1 MVDKV
6 FIGIG
11 HGGGDPGAVANGFKE
26 SHLALSIGLACIAEL
41 ERHGVKVKASRTKD
55 ENDPLNE
62 EIKEC
67 NSFGPDL
74 AVDIHI
80 NAGGGDGAEVWH
92 TKNGGKGKT
101 LAQNILNEIIAIGQN
116 SRGAKTRINSAG
128 KDYYGFVRE
137 TKAPAVIV
145 ECAFI
150 DNKQDLSVIDT
161 EAERKAYGK
170 AIAKGVLKTL
180 GIDYKKEETK
190 IGKEKTKYK
199 DDEKIPSWAKKG
211 VEYVTEKGYMVG
223 DDKGNFMPNDPV
235 TRAQLATILERM
247 K

>member
-1 MVDKV
+1 MAKV

-11 HGGGDPGAVANGFKE
+11 HGGADPGAAANGFKE
-26 SHLALSIGLACIAEL
+26 SYLALSIGLACIAEL

-80 NAGGGDGAEVWH
+80 NAGGGDGAEAWH
-92 TKNGGKGKT
+92 TKNGGKGKI
-101 LAQNILNEIIAIGQN
+101 LAENILAAVVAIGQN
-116 SRGAKTRINSAG
+116 SRGAKTRTNSAG

-137 TKAPAVIV
+137 TKAPAVII

-150 DNKQDLSVIDT
+150 DNKKDLGIIDT
-161 EAERKAYGK
+161 AAEQKAFGK
-170 AIAKGVLKTL
+170 AIAKGILKTL
-180 GIDYKKEETK
+180 GIAYKEVKKVAFKDAKE
-190 IGKEKTKYK
+190 
-199 DDEKIPSWAKKG
+199 IPSWAKEA
-211 VEYVTEKGYMVG
+211 VEKVKEKGYMVG
-223 DDKGNFMPNDPV
+223 DDGFFRPNDPI
-235 TRAQLATILERM
+235 TRAEMAVIIARLEM
-247 K
+247 L

>member
-1 MVDKV
+1 MAKV

-11 HGGGDPGAVANGFKE
+11 HGGADPGAAANGFKE
-26 SHLALSIGLACIAEL
+26 SYLALSIGLACIAEL

-80 NAGGGDGAEVWH
+80 NASGGDGAEAWH
-92 TKNGGKGKT
+92 TKNGGKGKI
-101 LAQNILNEIIAIGQN
+101 LAQNILNEVVAIGQN
-116 SRGAKTRINSAG
+116 SRGAKTKTNSTG

-137 TKAPAVIV
+137 TKAPAVII

-150 DNKQDLSVIDT
+150 DNKKDLAIIDT
-161 EAERKAYGK
+161 AAEQKAFGK
-170 AIAKGVLKTL
+170 AIAKGILKTL
-180 GIDYKKEETK
+180 EIPYKEVKK
-190 IGKEKTKYK
+190 VSFK
-199 DDEKIPSWAKKG
+199 DAKKIPSWAKEA
-211 VEYVTEKGYMVG
+211 VEKVKEKGYMEG
-223 DDKGNFMPNDPV
+223 DNGFFRPNDPI
-235 TRAQLATILERM
+235 TRAEMAVIIARLEM
-247 K
+247 L